1 MEGLLEQAAGAGP
14 SDAALAAEA
23 IDITLPGTRRLT
35 GAEHPIT
42 RTLNEIV
49 SVFAALGYS
58 VGVGPEVET
67 DFYNFESM
75 NFPPGHPARD
85 TQDTLVVANQ
95 ERRPLRDR
103 LLLRTHTSPVQM
115 RTMEQQPPPVRIV
128 IPGKVHRNDAA
139 DATHSPI
146 FHQVEGLCV
155 DTNITF
161 SDLKGTLDHA
171 MKALFGS
178 AVKTRFFPSFFPFTE
193 PSADVQ
199 ISCIFCGGKGCRKCK
214 QSGWIE
220 LLGCGMVDPAV
231 FAFAAQKAARVR
243 PEEDFRLR
251 VWHGC
256 GAEPRFLVSGS
267 RANIWPK
274 GATCSPRCCRFRRL
288 PRPPRLVPALC
299 FPLACWRR
307 AGGFRRGRCNDDGE
321 SGNRAAVGRRA
332 GRRRHRECARR
343 GCSRPGKC
351 GAGALSVSGELDAV
365 EGTGRPAGH
374 RARFEQS
381 RQCAEMQGE
390 YDLARSLCA
399 ECRAIFEG
407 LGDRTGAAWSL
418 NNEGDIARD
427 QGDSAGARELFEQ
440 ALAIFRELD
449 DRWGIAGTLADLGTL
464 AREEQDCAAA
474 LVLFRESLKIF
485 RQLEHKRGIAR
496 LLECCA
502 CSAAAEKQAARALR
516 LAGAAAALRQNIGA
530 PLTVAEQVKLETILE
545 PARSALSNTATSW
558 LEGWDMPLDRAIEE
572 VLAPEGASQSG

>member
-1 MEGLLEQAAGAGP
+1 MNEEIPNLSAFDDQSLDRAFSALEQEAHKDAIALDTPEAIEAFRLRWTGRKQGLLNDVSGRWLKAAPTEAKKSVGERFKALKELVEGLLELATCSGP
-14 SDAALAAEA
+14 SEAALAAEA
-23 IDITLPGTRRLT
+23 IDITLPGTRRLI

-67 DFYNFESM
+67 DYYNFESM

-95 ERRPLRDR
+95 QRRSLRDR

-231 FAFAAQKAARVR
+231 FAFAGEKQPAYDPKKISGFAFGMGVERIAMMKYGVSEIGQFYAG
-243 PEEDFRLR
+243 DM
-251 VWHGC
+251 
-256 GAEPRFLVSGS
+256 RFLGQF
-267 RANIWPK
+267 A
-274 GATCSPRCCRFRRL
+274 
-288 PRPPRLVPALC
+288 
-299 FPLACWRR
+299 
-307 AGGFRRGRCNDDGE
+307 
-321 SGNRAAVGRRA
+321 
-332 GRRRHRECARR
+332 
-343 GCSRPGKC
+343 
-351 GAGALSVSGELDAV
+351 
-365 EGTGRPAGH
+365 
-374 RARFEQS
+374 
-381 RQCAEMQGE
+381 
-390 YDLARSLCA
+390 
-399 ECRAIFEG
+399 
-407 LGDRTGAAWSL
+407 
-418 NNEGDIARD
+418 
-427 QGDSAGARELFEQ
+427 
-440 ALAIFRELD
+440 
-449 DRWGIAGTLADLGTL
+449 
-464 AREEQDCAAA
+464 
-474 LVLFRESLKIF
+474 
-485 RQLEHKRGIAR
+485 
-496 LLECCA
+496 
-502 CSAAAEKQAARALR
+502 
-516 LAGAAAALRQNIGA
+516 
-530 PLTVAEQVKLETILE
+530 
-545 PARSALSNTATSW
+545 
-558 LEGWDMPLDRAIEE
+558 
-572 VLAPEGASQSG
+572 